1 MRPPTAADGGQPD
14 RWIRLPGTTNLRD
27 LGGYPSTGGG
37 TVRWR
42 TLLRSD
48 ALHRLDDSGRAALA
62 GLGLRTVIDL
72 RTDEEVMAT
81 SSGLDGTGDAGVHTG
96 VHTFHVPLFDAAAI
110 GRLPPELAA
119 IYRYMIDDCGAAIA
133 EAVGRLCAGNALP
146 GLVHCTAGKDRT
158 GLVAA
163 IVLAVVGVPDDIIAA
178 DYALSG
184 SHLDPGAT
192 AAISRI
198 RAVSGVGRWLDLG
211 ALGAQPRVMHE
222 ALGHIRARAG
232 SVAGYLLQNGLT
244 RRDIE
249 TLRRTLL
256 VPPGSPGAAGTVPNR

>member
-1 MRPPTAADGGQPD
+1 VSSPAGAQGDEPD
-14 RWIRLPGTTNLRD
+14 RWLRLPGTTNLRD
-27 LGGYPSTGGG
+27 LGGYPGTGGG

-81 SSGLDGTGDAGVHTG
+81 PSALDGIEVRTY
-96 VHTFHVPLFDAAAI
+96 HVPLFDAAAV

-133 EAVGRLCAGNALP
+133 EAVGRLCASDALP
-146 GLVHCTAGKDRT
+146 GLIHCTAGKDRT

-163 IVLAVVGVPDDIIAA
+163 IVLAVIGVPDDVIAA

-184 SHLDPGAT
+184 SHLGPGAAT
-192 AAISRI
+192 AISQI

-211 ALGAQPRVMHE
+211 ALGAQPRVIHE
-222 ALGHIRARAG
+222 ALAHIRARAG
-232 SVAGYLLQNGLT
+232 TVAGYLQQNGLT
-244 RRDIE
+244 SHDIE
-249 TLRRTLL
+249 ALRRALL
-256 VPPGSPGAAGTVPNR
+256 APPGA

>member
-1 MRPPTAADGGQPD
+1 VRPPTAADGGPPD

-27 LGGYPSTGGG
+27 VGGYPGAGGG
-37 TVRWR
+37 TIRWR

-48 ALHRLDDSGRAALA
+48 ALHRLDNSGRAALA

-72 RTDEEVMAT
+72 RTGEEVMAT
-81 SSGLDGTGDAGVHTG
+81 SRGLDGTGVRTYHVPVFDAG
-96 VHTFHVPLFDAAAI
+96 AI

-163 IVLAVVGVPDDIIAA
+163 IVLAVAGVPDEIIAA
-178 DYALSG
+178 DYSLSG
-184 SHLDPGAT
+184 TYLDPGAA

-198 RAVSGVGRWLDLG
+198 RAATGVGRWIDLG
-211 ALGAQPRVMHE
+211 ALGAQPRVIHE
-222 ALGHIRARAG
+222 ALAHIRARSG
-232 SVAGYLLQNGLT
+232 TVPGYLLQNGLT
-244 RRDIE
+244 QGDID
-249 TLRRTLL
+249 TLRRALV
-256 VPPGSPGAAGTVPNR
+256 VPPRPGGAGTAGAAGTGGAR

>member
-1 MRPPTAADGGQPD
+1 VPPNQIGCGGGEPD

-27 LGGYPSTGGG
+27 LGGYPSTDGG

-72 RTDEEVMAT
+72 RTDEEIMAT
-81 SSGLDGTGDAGVHTG
+81 SSGLDGTGDTG
-96 VHTFHVPLFDAAAI
+96 VRTYHVPLFDAAAI
-110 GRLPPELAA
+110 GGLPPELAA

-146 GLVHCTAGKDRT
+146 GLIHCTAGKDRT

-184 SHLDPGAT
+184 SQLDPGAAT
-192 AAISRI
+192 AISQI

-211 ALGAQPRVMHE
+211 ALGAQPRVIHE
-222 ALGHIRARAG
+222 ALAHIRARAG
-232 SVAGYLLQNGLT
+232 SVTGYLLQNGLT
-244 RRDIE
+244 RPDIE
-249 TLRRTLL
+249 TLRRGLL
-256 VPPGSPGAAGTVPNR
+256 VPPGAPGAAGTIANR

>member
-1 MRPPTAADGGQPD
+1 VTAQTGAHGGERD

-27 LGGYPSTGGG
+27 LGGYPAADGG

-48 ALHRLDDSGRAALA
+48 ALHRLDQSGRAALA

-81 SSGLDGTGDAGVHTG
+81 PSALDGAGVRTY
-96 VHTFHVPLFDAAAI
+96 HVPLFDASAI

-119 IYRYMIDDCGAAIA
+119 IYRYMIDDCGAAVA
-133 EAVGRLCAGNALP
+133 EAVGRLCTRNALP
-146 GLVHCTAGKDRT
+146 GLIHCTAGKDRT

-163 IVLAVVGVPDDIIAA
+163 IVLAVIGVPDDIIAA
-178 DYALSG
+178 DYAMSG
-184 SHLDPGAT
+184 THLDPGAAT
-192 AAISRI
+192 AISQI
-198 RAVSGVGRWLDLG
+198 RSVSGVGRWLDLG
-211 ALGAQPRVMHE
+211 ALGAPPQIIHDALARV
-222 ALGHIRARAG
+222 RAQAG
-232 SVAGYLLQNGLT
+232 SVPGYLLRNGLT

-249 TLRRTLL
+249 TLRRAL
-256 VPPGSPGAAGTVPNR
+256 VAPQGPPGSASRPR

>member
-1 MRPPTAADGGQPD
+1 MEVGCGSGEHD

-27 LGGYPSTGGG
+27 LGGYPTTDGG

-48 ALHRLDDSGRAALA
+48 ALHRLDESGRAALV

-81 SSGLDGTGDAGVHTG
+81 PGALDGTDATGGPGVRTY
-96 VHTFHVPLFDAAAI
+96 HVPLFDASAI

-119 IYRYMIDDCGAAIA
+119 IYRYMIDDCGAAVA
-133 EAVGRLCAGNALP
+133 EAVWRLCAGNALP
-146 GLVHCTAGKDRT
+146 GLIHCTAGKDRT

-163 IVLAVVGVPDDIIAA
+163 IVLEVSGVPDDIIAA
-178 DYALSG
+178 DYAMSG
-184 SHLDPGAT
+184 TYLDSGAAT
-192 AAISRI
+192 AISQI

-211 ALGAQPRVMHE
+211 ALGAQPRVIRE
-222 ALGHIRARAG
+222 ALAHIRARAG
-232 SVAGYLLQNGLT
+232 SVAGYLMQNGLT
-244 RRDIE
+244 AGDIE
-249 TLRRTLL
+249 TLRRAL
-256 VPPGSPGAAGTVPNR
+256 VAPPGPSGTASRSR

>member
-1 MRPPTAADGGQPD
+1 VRSPVAADGGEPD

-27 LGGYPSTGGG
+27 LGGYPSADGG

-42 TLLRSD
+42 TVLRSD

-62 GLGLRTVIDL
+62 GLGLQTVIDL

-81 SSGLDGTGDAGVHTG
+81 SSGLDGTGVPTY
-96 VHTFHVPLFDAAAI
+96 HVPLFDAGAV

-133 EAVGRLCAGNALP
+133 EAVGRLCLGDALP
-146 GLVHCTAGKDRT
+146 GLIHCTAGKDRT

-163 IVLAVVGVPDDIIAA
+163 IVLAVVGVPDEIIAA

-184 SHLDPGAT
+184 TYLDPGAAT
-192 AAISRI
+192 AINRI

-211 ALGAQPRVMHE
+211 ALGAQPRVIHE
-222 ALGHIRARAG
+222 ALAHIRARAG
-232 SVAGYLLQNGLT
+232 TVAGYLLQNGLT
-244 RRDIE
+244 RRDLD
-249 TLRRTLL
+249 TLRRALL
-256 VPPGSPGAAGTVPNR
+256 VPPRPGGSAGTAGAR

>member
-1 MRPPTAADGGQPD
+1 VSSPSGAHGGEPD
-14 RWIRLPGTTNLRD
+14 RWIRLPGTANLRD

-42 TLLRSD
+42 TLLRSG
-48 ALHRLDDSGRAALA
+48 ALHRLDHSGRAALA

-81 SSGLDGTGDAGVHTG
+81 PSALRGTGHAGATAGTG
-96 VHTFHVPLFDAAAI
+96 VRTYHVPLFDAPAI

-133 EAVGRLCAGNALP
+133 EAVGRLCASNALP
-146 GLVHCTAGKDRT
+146 GLIHCTAGKDRT

-163 IVLAVVGVPDDIIAA
+163 IVLEVIGVPDDIIAA
-178 DYALSG
+178 DYAMSG
-184 SHLDPGAT
+184 TYLDPGAAT
-192 AAISRI
+192 AIRQV

-211 ALGAQPRVMHE
+211 ALGAQPRVIHE
-222 ALGHIRARAG
+222 ALAHIRARAG
-232 SVAGYLLQNGLT
+232 TVTGYLLQNGL
-244 RRDIE
+244 RPRDID
-249 TLRRTLL
+249 TLRRALV
-256 VPPGSPGAAGTVPNR
+256 VPPP

>member
-1 MRPPTAADGGQPD
+1 MEICCRSGEHD
-14 RWIRLPGTTNLRD
+14 RRIRLPGTTNLRD
-27 LGGYPSTGGG
+27 LGGYPITDGG

-81 SSGLDGTGDAGVHTG
+81 PSALDGTGVHTY
-96 VHTFHVPLFDAAAI
+96 HVPLFDASAV

-119 IYRYMIDDCGAAIA
+119 IYRYMIDDCGPAIA
-133 EAVGRLCAGNALP
+133 EAVGRLCASNALP
-146 GLVHCTAGKDRT
+146 GLIHCTAGKDRT

-163 IVLAVVGVPDDIIAA
+163 IVLEVIGVPDDIIAA
-178 DYALSG
+178 DYAMSG
-184 SHLDPGAT
+184 TYLDPGAAT
-192 AAISRI
+192 ALSRI
-198 RAVSGVGRWLDLG
+198 RAASGVGRWLDLG
-211 ALGAQPRVMHE
+211 ALGAQPQVIHE
-222 ALGHIRARAG
+222 ALAHIRAQAG
-232 SVAGYLLQNGLT
+232 TVAGYLLRNGLT

-249 TLRRTLL
+249 SLRRALL
-256 VPPGSPGAAGTVPNR
+256 ARPGP